1 MPKRE
6 VYLLLHSPCM
16 LVLGL
21 MPFHNPIPERRPRGK
36 AAVGFD
42 SLVQA
47 EKLLQ
52 VAFVLPSAMV
62 IGWLAGAWADAKL
75 HQSWLTLAGVIF
87 GCISGLFYVVRM
99 AIDAEK
105 GAGTGPAK
113 EESGA
118 EKEKSQD
125 TK

>member
-1 MPKRE
+1 MT
-6 VYLLLHSPCM
+6 Y
-16 LVLGL
+16 
-21 MPFHNPIPERRPRGK
+21 HNPIPERRPRGK
-36 AAVGFD
+36 AAVGFE

-62 IGWLAGAWADAKL
+62 IGWLAGAWSDAKL
-75 HQSWLTLAGVIF
+75 HQTWLTIAGVIF
-87 GCISGLFYVVRM
+87 GCISGLFYVIRM

-105 GAGTGPAK
+105 GSARNEGKEKQGATK
-113 EESGA
+113 EES
-118 EKEKSQD
+118 QN